1 MGPFLLLAADERPGG
16 PLSHIHRAAVVP
28 ASLEET
34 FAFFSD
40 AANLERLTPPWLRFS
55 IRTPPPIVMREGTI
69 IDYRV
74 SVRTLPMRWRSRID
88 VWVPDFYFV
97 DRQVAGPY
105 RWWRHEHLFERAP
118 GGTRV
123 IDRVE
128 YLPRLRVLS
137 RRLVERDLAR
147 IFDYRREALRRL
159 FDRPTGSA
167 VTPARER
174 SARGA

>member
-1 MGPFLLLAADERPGG
+1 MAPFLLLAADERPEG

-55 IRTPPPIVMREGTI
+55 IRTPQPIVMREGTI

-74 SVRTLPMRWRSRID
+74 SLRSLPMRWRSRID
-88 VWVPDFYFV
+88 EWVPDFYFV

-137 RRLVERDLAR
+137 RGLVERDLGR
-147 IFDYRREALRRL
+147 IFDYRRDALRRL
-159 FDRPTGSA
+159 FDRPP
-167 VTPARER
+167 TPR
-174 SARGA
+174 